1 LCCGILY
8 LDPSLYILPSS
19 REEKVAMA
27 SPNGQSHETEEMLRT
42 YFEFCGYEVLSTAW
56 GREVLEICRESPPDL
71 IILDVQLPDVDGYE
85 VYQEL
90 SETQPTS
97 HIPVIFLT
105 KVVDDAL
112 RATTREMGALHYVSK
127 PFDLEELER
136 RVWDALRSGCDP

>member
-1 LCCGILY
+1 
-8 LDPSLYILPSS
+8 
-19 REEKVAMA
+19 MA
-27 SPNGQSHETEEMLRT
+27 DPNGQSQETSSGPGKRILVVEDELETEEMLRV

-56 GREVLEICRESPPDL
+56 GKDVLEICRESHPDL

-90 SETQPTS
+90 CNTQQTS

-105 KVVDDAL
+105 KVVDDDL
-112 RATTREMGALHYVSK
+112 RATVRETGVLDYISK

-136 RVWDALRSGCDP
+136 RVRDALR